1 MYEVFPAYD
10 KLTCWEDEIHGGT
23 GPTLAGPSAAASPAA
38 AGGASMQQQEAAD
51 AGRWSGE
58 DMAVGRPLAQQRRR
72 LRGSALEAAE
82 EEGEEE
88 QQGGPYLFDFEKKP
102 AKLLAFVSGAA
113 CSMFCAQ
120 VASSCTVWTGCCSV
134 PSAWRHA

>member
-23 GPTLAGPSAAASPAA
+23 GPTLAGPPAAASPAA
-38 AGGASMQQQEAAD
+38 AGGASEQQQEAAD

-58 DMAVGRPLAQQRRR
+58 DMAAGRPVAQQRRR

-82 EEGEEE
+82 EEEE
-88 QQGGPYLFDFEKKP
+88 QQGGPYLFDYEKKP

-113 CSMFCAQ
+113 SRLLLCLH
-120 VASSCTVWTGCCSV
+120 VSSWCRWLGHCSV